1 MENAAGSWRRCALS
15 SAPMTAALRV
25 PPSLPPHAVS
35 PRLALLTLVVAF
47 VTTSAA
53 CGNAS
58 APDAGAPTD
67 AAAAAVDAEVAP
79 DVDSTPDAEPV
90 DVGPP
95 PPPDVC
101 DRLGLTR
108 VPFTTDGLGDVWS
121 DRAGDFTITDLD
133 GSNWSLRDAW
143 TGCETYTFVNYVP
156 TTGSEEE
163 QLFGSDVMPLV
174 VDVPESAHV
183 FFTSWEDDEV
193 ARRARLEPV
202 VRRVETA
209 LVAAFPDE
217 EERARHR
224 ARFHFVA
231 EDGEQIPGSVGALVA
246 EWQRW
251 RRTPQAVVD
260 LGDRGRAGAPTPFVF
275 AIDRDQRWD
284 AGGSMS
290 EFVGGRS
297 SLRMASYLP
306 LFFDHKARV
315 RDAVAAGGDVVR
327 IPLVGGSTTARVFRR
342 DVRLPS
348 GAALRGYDGLE
359 AHVRVTCRERNVFAC
374 SEWDRIAWVHLCE
387 DAACNTRR
395 ELLRWVTPYW
405 RVGEQR
411 WLMDASPML
420 PLLGDGGTKNL
431 RVELGP
437 EWERP
442 TPWDVELELRLVKR
456 GGERA
461 VGSAP
466 AFVGGT
472 FDASYNTRE
481 PVRFTPPSSA
491 RRVELVLLLSGHGQ
505 DGNTNCAEWCDHRH
519 TFTLNGTMLP
529 VVRHEGRVGSPGG
542 CGPAAARGAP
552 PGQFGNWA
560 PERAYWCPGAQVE
573 PIRIDLTSQIRPGAE
588 NELTYRAGLGAGAP
602 GGGDIALSSYV
613 VWYE

>member
-1 MENAAGSWRRCALS
+1 VF
-15 SAPMTAALRV
+15 AAL
-25 PPSLPPHAVS
+25 
-35 PRLALLTLVVAF
+35 
-47 VTTSAA
+47 AA
-53 CGNAS
+53 CS
-58 APDAGAPTD
+58 DTSTPDAGVGDD
-67 AAAAAVDAEVAP
+67 AAAADAPAPDAEAAP
-79 DVDSTPDAEPV
+79 DVDTTPDAEPV

-108 VPFTTDGLGDVWS
+108 LPFSSEGLGDVWG

-133 GSNWSLRDAW
+133 GSTWSLQAAW

-163 QLFGSDVMPLV
+163 QIFGSDVMPLV
-174 VDVPESAHV
+174 VDAPESAHV
-183 FFTSWEDDEV
+183 FFTSWENAEE
-193 ARRARLEPV
+193 ARRTRLEPV

-231 EDGEQIPGSVGALVA
+231 EDGELISGSVGALVA

-251 RRTPQAVVD
+251 RRTPQAIVD

-315 RDAVAAGGDVVR
+315 RDAVAAGGDLVR
-327 IPLVGGSTTARVFRR
+327 LPLISGSTTARVFRR
-342 DVRLPS
+342 DVRFPS
-348 GAALRGYDGLE
+348 GAALRDYDGLE
-359 AHVRVTCRERNVFAC
+359 AHVRITCRERNVFAC
-374 SEWDRIAWVHLCE
+374 SEWDRIAWIHLCE
-387 DAACNTRR
+387 DASCSARR
-395 ELLRWVTPYW
+395 ELLRWITPYW
-405 RVGEQR
+405 RVGEQA
-411 WLMDASPML
+411 WLMDASPLL
-420 PLLGDGGTKNL
+420 PLLGDGGAKNL

-437 EWERP
+437 EWERA
-442 TPWDVELELRLVKR
+442 TPWDVEVELRLVKR

-461 VGSAP
+461 VGAVP
-466 AFVGGT
+466 AFEGGT
-472 FDASYNTRE
+472 FDANYNTRE
-481 PVRFTPPSSA
+481 AVRFTPPATA

-519 TFTLNGTMLP
+519 TFRLNGAALP

-542 CGPAAARGAP
+542 CGPAAARGVP

-573 PIRIDLTSQIRPGAE
+573 PIRVDLTGQARLGEE
-588 NELTYRAGLGAGAP
+588 NELTYRAGLGTGAP